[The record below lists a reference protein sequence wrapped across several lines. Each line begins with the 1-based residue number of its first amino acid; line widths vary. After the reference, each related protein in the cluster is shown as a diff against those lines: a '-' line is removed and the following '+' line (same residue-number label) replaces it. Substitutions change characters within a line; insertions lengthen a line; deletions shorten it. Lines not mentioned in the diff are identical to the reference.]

1 MTPIVELFIDSRGW
15 ATLPE
20 AEVISAILQA
30 RLEVPLPA
38 EPRAHRVTERWSDEL
53 PTDDCVLFLLIT
65 QSPADGGQ
73 AVVKSWLVP
82 AHRLYGLYTDAVKP
96 SDIRKQSGF
105 RATNPGAA

>member
-38 EPRAHRVTERWSDEL
+38 EPRPHRVTERWSDEL
-53 PTDDCVLFLLIT
+53 PTDDCILFLLIT
-65 QSPADGGQ
+65 QSPADRWQ
-73 AVVKSWLVP
+73 AVIKSWLGLTHP
-82 AHRLYGLYTDAVKP
+82 LYVLYTNNVNP
-96 SDIRKQSGF
+96 SNIRDLSALT
-105 RATNPGAA
+105 AT